1 MCAILGEEFCTCIPA
16 DTSEI
21 FNNTKSIWEVN
32 TEQLFKFFK
41 KKKDFS
47 LEGCHEYT

>member
-32 TEQLFKFFK
+32 KEQLFTSVKKRK
-41 KKKDFS
+41 KKKKKTS
-47 LEGCHEYT
+47 P

>member
-32 TEQLFKFFK
+32 KEQLFTSVK